1 MNFETVIPLDDLRA
15 HDAQIVRNG
24 GNAIGFLNPQLLRMA
39 NDGCAIGQRTSDR
52 EDGQLVD
59 ELRHFFSL
67 DNCAFDACDFDDSA
81 RLELIDIFDGF
92 AHLRAHSY
100 QDTEQCRSRIIQADM
115 AHQQMTSGLCRS
127 RDQPKSGRGNVA
139 RNCEIARLRQL
150 VAENTDTAIAI
161 LCGPHEKIIKH
172 QLGVVAAG

>member
-1 MNFETVIPLDDLRA
+1 SMNFETVISLDELRA
-15 HDAQIVRNG
+15 NDAQIVRDG

-39 NDGCAIGQRTSDR
+39 NDGCAIGQRTGDR

-67 DNCAFDACDFDDSA
+67 NNGAFERDARDFDDST

-100 QDTEQCRSRIIQADM
+100 QDTQPTRCRLILADK
-115 AHQQMTSGLCRS
+115 AH
-127 RDQPKSGRGNVA
+127 
-139 RNCEIARLRQL
+139 
-150 VAENTDTAIAI
+150 
-161 LCGPHEKIIKH
+161 
-172 QLGVVAAG
+172 